1 MRKTIV
7 GCVTCAA
14 AVLALGACSS
24 SAAPAAAPS
33 TTHRT
38 LPAAATAPSTT
49 APAAAG
55 TTPPVASCTAQM
67 AAWYAPVAQNSESSP
82 IAGFHNTW
90 TDVIPPDAA
99 TLAAQHAAAHGLL
112 GATLTE
118 AEPRGGPP
126 ACNSVAATAWDNA
139 MTDLG
144 DAATI
149 EQSTATLGPPS
160 PAALQDAN
168 DGFAQLSIVVTQG
181 KLAMTSAS
189 ASAPAPAAATTA
201 PAAAGTATVAALWC
215 GPGGNVMTS
224 PSIAA
229 WETTNGYGVV
239 GQLKTGTAA
248 IDNPATPAATVV
260 ALAASI
266 CGEVL
271 TAHEE
276 PPPVE
281 QATWS
286 EAMGFFLTATVDLHA
301 VSDGGNYPTNLDSAR
316 VEANMGL
323 SDLNEFLALTGT

>member
-1 MRKTIV
+1 
-7 GCVTCAA
+7 
-14 AVLALGACSS
+14 
-24 SAAPAAAPS
+24 
-33 TTHRT
+33 
-38 LPAAATAPSTT
+38 
-49 APAAAG
+49 
-55 TTPPVASCTAQM
+55 
-67 AAWYAPVAQNSESSP
+67 
-82 IAGFHNTW
+82 
-90 TDVIPPDAA
+90 
-99 TLAAQHAAAHGLL
+99 
-112 GATLTE
+112 
-118 AEPRGGPP
+118 
-126 ACNSVAATAWDNA
+126 

-160 PAALQDAN
+160 PAAWQDAN

-189 ASAPAPAAATTA
+189 ASAPAPATTA

-224 PSIAA
+224 PSLAA

-301 VSDGGNYPTNLDSAR
+301 VSDGGNYPANLDSAR